1 MTKYASE
8 LPDFADLVRAVA
20 QSRRIAPAIV
30 EKDYFLTR
38 VLKGLA
44 NNHRELFVLKG
55 GTSLSKGW
63 DLLDRFSEDIDLLL
77 KIHFEGKPISKGE
90 RERRMKQI
98 CSTVGATV
106 DFTQTEGKYPAERCV
121 HRTAEFSYRTFVED
135 LSGLGKTVKL
145 EIGTRGGVRPTATR
159 SVHSFLTR
167 YVQEKGLTDLAKDLS
182 SFELEMVDLKRT
194 FVEKLF
200 AVHGAFMENRAAN
213 RTRHYCDLYKL
224 CELSE
229 IQDFAGTAEY
239 CEIFAE
245 VERYSRQY
253 FPRTSVPQLGKLTE
267 SQAFN
272 PGTDDFRMLG
282 RHYEGE
288 RYLFFV
294 EPPPFA
300 EILERI
306 HTLLHRL

>member
-1 MTKYASE
+1 MQYASE

-20 QSRRIAPAIV
+20 QSRRIAPAII
-30 EKDYFLTR
+30 EKDYFLIR
-38 VLKGLA
+38 VLNGLA
-44 NNHRELFVLKG
+44 NNHRELFLLKG

-77 KIHFEGKPISKGE
+77 KIEFDGKPISKGE

-98 CSTVGATV
+98 CSTVAATV

-135 LSGLGKTVKL
+135 LTGLGKTVKL
-145 EIGTRGGVRPTATR
+145 EIGTRGGVHPTATR
-159 SVHSFLTR
+159 TVHSFLTR
-167 YVQEKGLTDLAKDLS
+167 YIQEKGLADLAEDLS
-182 SFELEMVDLKRT
+182 GFELEMLDVKRT

-200 AVHGAFMENRAAN
+200 AVEGAFVENRAAN
-213 RTRHYCDLYKL
+213 RTRHYYDLYKL

-239 CEIFAE
+239 CEISAD
-245 VERYSRQY
+245 VERYSREH
-253 FPRTSVPQLGKLTE
+253 FPNTSLPQPAELARSE
-267 SQAFN
+267 AFN
-272 PGTDDFRMLG
+272 PKADDLRALE
-282 RHYEGE
+282 RHYREE
-288 RYLFFV
+288 RHLFFV

-300 EILERI
+300 KILERI
-306 HTLLHRL
+306 HTLRPRL